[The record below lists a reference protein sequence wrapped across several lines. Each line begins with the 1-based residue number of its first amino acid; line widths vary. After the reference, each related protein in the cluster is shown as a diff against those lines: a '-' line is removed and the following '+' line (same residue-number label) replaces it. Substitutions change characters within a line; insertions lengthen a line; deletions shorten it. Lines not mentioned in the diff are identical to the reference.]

1 MKSGVEVQKYSAG
14 FEAEIA
20 KYCTGDP
27 NDRGAATEMELYT
40 KIKYSK
46 MFFDFSRRYF
56 DLRGMKFIEI
66 GCGTATVSAAA
77 SLMGADVAATDFV
90 EKSVELSASRWREH
104 GIEGDI
110 FRSDLRDNI
119 AQHRIAAFDFVYCYQ
134 VLEHIPREGQFKALA
149 NLFSMVAPNGYLFI
163 DTENSLCPYD
173 RHDTR
178 TWLLRYLNKPAHVAM
193 IEKLGKG
200 LNYWEPNISANVQV
214 HDYLSYDELIG
225 AAAVSGFEV
234 VSPFMPHGDKK
245 QMLKVLTGSDW
256 LHDAVLEH
264 IDIERFAPIS
274 LLLKKTGLA

>member
-1 MKSGVEVQKYSAG
+1 MKQALEVSKYSDE
-14 FEAEIA
+14 FEAKIA
-20 KYCTGDP
+20 LYCSGNSQDK
-27 NDRGAATEMELYT
+27 GEATLMELYK
-40 KIKYSK
+40 KIEFGK
-46 MFFDFSRRYF
+46 MFFDFCKRYF
-56 DLRGMKFIEI
+56 DLQGKNFIEI
-66 GCGTATVSAAA
+66 GCGTATISVAA

-90 EKSVELSASRWREH
+90 ESSLEVSQSRWREH

-110 FRSDLRDNI
+110 FRSDLRDPI
-119 AQHRIAAFDFVYCYQ
+119 APQRIGHFDVVFCFQ

-149 NLFSMVAPNGYLFI
+149 NLFSMVAPGGYLFI

-178 TWLLRYLNKPAHVAM
+178 TWLLRYLTKPIHVDL
-193 IEKLGKG
+193 IQKLGKA
-200 LNYWEPNISANVQV
+200 LNYWEPNIAEHVQV

-256 LHDAVLEH
+256 LHDSLLHA

-274 LLLKKTGLA
+274 LLLKRTA